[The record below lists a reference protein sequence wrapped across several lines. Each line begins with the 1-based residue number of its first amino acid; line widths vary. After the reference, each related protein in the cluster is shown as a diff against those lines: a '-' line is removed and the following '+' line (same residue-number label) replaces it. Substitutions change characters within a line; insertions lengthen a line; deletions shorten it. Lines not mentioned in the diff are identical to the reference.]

1 MLKSFGEKQENSA
14 MGWGKSEALLYSN
27 ITAWLTLTPVPI
39 TTTLEMIVHTR
50 RCSRDN
56 LVQVENAID
65 SIHTATILIVCV
77 ERP

>member
-14 MGWGKSEALLYSN
+14 MGWGKSEALLY
-27 ITAWLTLTPVPI
+27 ITASLTLTPVPI